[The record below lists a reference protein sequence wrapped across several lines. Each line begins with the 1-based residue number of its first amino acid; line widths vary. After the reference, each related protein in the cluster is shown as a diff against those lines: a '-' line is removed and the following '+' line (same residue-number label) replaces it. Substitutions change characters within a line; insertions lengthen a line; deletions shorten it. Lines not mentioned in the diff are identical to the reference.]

1 MYKSLK
7 NIKELIKKYNF
18 EVICF
23 LKFVRLF
30 VFEERDLV
38 VKVSGIYVGL
48 EYRELLVKEVDGE
61 MVVVVRLCVRVSE
74 GLTDNVSL
82 KC

>member
-1 MYKSLK
+1 M
-7 NIKELIKKYNF
+7 